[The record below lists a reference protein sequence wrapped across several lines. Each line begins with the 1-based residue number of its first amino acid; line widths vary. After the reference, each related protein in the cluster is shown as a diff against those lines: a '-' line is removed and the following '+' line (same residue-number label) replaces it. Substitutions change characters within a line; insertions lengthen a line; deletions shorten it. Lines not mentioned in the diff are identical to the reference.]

1 MGYPPGGT
9 GTWSNSFSRKSCGP
23 AFTLAQKATQALQDS
38 QVESAMKTAPWAK
51 AIQPKEC
58 QQGPPRGSSFG
69 GAIGTV
75 LGTGAGGS
83 GGAVDGGHQPA
94 PRNKAPQVVPP
105 REDSKIPWPGSA
117 SSTIWSSEANEFND
131 ARSGHKDCFGRDLNL
146 RAVVVN
152 FANIGHSYG
161 RTVLRLGESKG
172 MQMFDWEGVRRCVR
186 FLKAEQR
193 MKVTGVIPANFK
205 GFDNRVTWA
214 ALPKDIE
221 QMCETVEETPRVTG
235 RNHSS
240 ADDEMTIKCAYRRA
254 CCFLDNDNYQEW
266 MVQLR
271 DDKAR
276 TWLQEHRELVHL
288 RYYFDA
294 GLGTFD
300 LLSGN
305 YPVTSLALNEMCEK
319 RNLSRMGRA

>member
-1 MGYPPGGT
+1 MAPGT
-9 GTWSNSFSRKSCGP
+9 SSFSRKSSGP
-23 AFTLAQKATQALQDS
+23 DFTAQKATQ
-38 QVESAMKTAPWAK
+38 VENAIKTAPWAK
-51 AIQPKEC
+51 EY
-58 QQGPPRGSSFG
+58 QQGQSRGSS
-69 GAIGTV
+69 
-75 LGTGAGGS
+75 GS
-83 GGAVDGGHQPA
+83 GALPSNPSSGAVDGGHQPA
-94 PRNKAPQVVPP
+94 PRNKAPQVIPP
-105 REDSKIPWPGSA
+105 REHLKPWGAETGGSA
-117 SSTIWSSEANEFND
+117 SGGWSSEAAKASSATSPSPPERFND
-131 ARSGHKDCFGRDLNL
+131 FNDPRSGHKDCFGRDLNL
-146 RAVVVN
+146 KAVVVN

-193 MKVTGVIPANFK
+193 MKVTGVIPANFE